1 MSASRIIQ
9 YIHRPTLTELGMGN
23 THDRYLVVDS
33 DKDLSDVFPLGV
45 GVNLTDTV
53 SNKVYQVYSKVETGE
68 FRLKRLGDIVDDYHM
83 EPGDEIVITH
93 YELSGNVLD
102 MLTVN
107 ECGRVLL
114 NPGKRK
120 DGKIEDFEIVNIER
134 LPGYSENMEYSY
146 ACECYG
152 SKKDIQISFIGSR
165 KKRSDSPIETKFYS
179 VQFGK
184 ERLDYDPKKYYYLT
198 IRDGVIVLKNL
209 PKSEYRVLLE
219 SSDTNG
225 MVNKPNKNDL
235 QVIYYGAPGTG
246 KSHTIKCEVDD
257 KGMPCERTTF
267 HPDSDYSTF
276 VGAYKPTTV
285 DETVMT
291 VIGTK
296 AVPVENPDGQPRIE
310 SKIVYEFV
318 PQAFLKAYTGAWKD
332 QSKDFYLIIEEIN
345 RGNCAQIFGDLFQ
358 LLDRN
363 DETGRSKY
371 PISPDQDIK
380 KFLLTDKKYGFATLM
395 DEQKAAM
402 PEEVLSGERLVLP
415 QNLHIW
421 ATMNTSDQSLFPIDS
436 AFKRRWD
443 WQYTPISDGKQGWK
457 VEVNGMYYDW
467 WDFLQKINEQIGST
481 TNSEDKKLGYYF
493 CKAKNGIINAETFVG
508 KVIFYIW
515 NDVFKDFAEEAG
527 DLFKDVDGSLLS
539 FNKFYTVS
547 GDRKTMVVEEKVMLL
562 LQNLG
567 VMPIGQ
573 VEEKEIANGELEEI
587 SDSISSNGHKSIRS
601 VVFPDGKVISTD
613 NMTHFEVYLESLK
626 KIGIETVYPVIAKMK
641 YQRKGCPL
649 ISTEKLPDI
658 INSNEYSYYQEGQY
672 FIVKGASDDTLI
684 NILNDLNSKLDLG
697 IIVNYE

>member
-1 MSASRIIQ
+1 MNASRIIQ

-120 DGKIEDFEIVNIER
+120 EGKIEDFEIVNIGR
-134 LPGYSENMEYSY
+134 LPDYSENEEYSFN
-146 ACECYG
+146 CEFNG
-152 SKKDIQISFIGSR
+152 AQKDIQISFLGAR
-165 KKRSDSPIETKFYS
+165 KKRTDSPIETKFYS

-184 ERLDYDPKKYYYLT
+184 EKLDYDPKKYYYLT
-198 IRDGVIVLKNL
+198 IREGVIVLRNL

-219 SSDTNG
+219 SSNTNG
-225 MVNKPNKNDL
+225 NVNKPNKNDL

-257 KGMPCERTTF
+257 KEKPCERTTF

-276 VGAYKPTTV
+276 VGAYKPTSIEV
-285 DETVMT
+285 PLRDLAGHVVSDEK
-291 VIGTK
+291 TK
-296 AVPVENPDGQPRIE
+296 E
-310 SKIVYEFV
+310 IVYENRIVYDFV
-318 PQAFLKAYTGAWKD
+318 PQAFLKAYTEAWRD

-380 KFLLTDKKYGFATLM
+380 KFLLTDKKYGFAALT

-443 WQYTPISDGKQGWK
+443 WQYIPISNANKGWK
-457 VEVNGMYYDW
+457 IKVNGMKYDW
-467 WDFLQKINEQIGST
+467 WDFLEKINERINTT
-481 TNSEDKKLGYYF
+481 TNSEDKKLGYFF
-493 CKAKNGIINAETFVG
+493 CKAIDGIIDAKAFAG
-508 KVIFYIW
+508 KVVFYIW
-515 NDVFKDFAEEAG
+515 NDVFKDFANEAG
-527 DLFKDVDGSLLS
+527 GIFKDDDGTLLS
-539 FNKFYTVS
+539 FNKFYRVVN
-547 GDRKTMVVEEKVMLL
+547 GKTEVVESKVEQLL
-562 LQNLG
+562 KNLG
-567 VMPIGQ
+567 VEAESETIDIE
-573 VEEKEIANGELEEI
+573 VLEEQAPANSNKNYLKEI
-587 SDSISSNGHKSIRS
+587 
-601 VVFPDGKVISTD
+601 VFPDGTTFSTD
-613 NMTHFEVYLESLK
+613 NMSHFEAYIEAIR
-626 KIGIETVYPVIAKMK
+626 KIGVDRVASVAERLK
-641 YQRKGCPL
+641 YRRLNRPL
-649 ISTEKLPDI
+649 ISAEKYDEIENSTEFT
-658 INSNEYSYYQEGQY
+658 YYQEGDYY
-672 FIVKGASDDTLI
+672 FVKGAKTYTLVR
-684 NILNDLNSKLDLG
+684 ILEDLNEMLNIG
-697 IIVNYE
+697 MTINC

>member
-33 DKDLSDVFPLGV
+33 DKDLSNVFPLGV

-83 EPGDEIVITH
+83 EPGDELVITH

-134 LPGYSENMEYSY
+134 LPEFTENKEYSY
-146 ACECYG
+146 ACDYYG
-152 SKKDIQISFIGSR
+152 SQKDIQISFIGAR

-179 VQFGK
+179 VQFDK
-184 ERLDYDPKKYYYLT
+184 EKLDYDPKKYYYLT
-198 IRDGVIVLKNL
+198 IRNGVIVMRNL
-209 PKSEYRVLLE
+209 PKSEYHVLLE

-225 MVNKPNKNDL
+225 TVNKPNKNNL

-257 KGMPCERTTF
+257 KEKPCERTTF

-276 VGAYKPTTV
+276 VGAYKPTSIEV
-285 DETVMT
+285 PLRDLAGHVVSDEK
-291 VIGTK
+291 TK
-296 AVPVENPDGQPRIE
+296 E
-310 SKIVYEFV
+310 IVYENRIVYDFV
-318 PQAFLKAYTGAWKD
+318 PQAFLKAYTEAWRD

-380 KFLLTDKKYGFATLM
+380 KFLLTDKKYGFAALT

-443 WQYTPISDGKQGWK
+443 WQYIPISNANKGWK
-457 VEVNGMYYDW
+457 IKVNGMKYDW
-467 WDFLQKINEQIGST
+467 WDFLEKINERINTT
-481 TNSEDKKLGYYF
+481 TNSEDKKLGYFF
-493 CKAKNGIINAETFVG
+493 CKAIDGIIDAKTFAG
-508 KVIFYIW
+508 KVVFYIW
-515 NDVFKDFAEEAG
+515 NDVFKDFANEAG
-527 DLFKDVDGSLLS
+527 GIFKDDDGTLLS
-539 FNKFYTVS
+539 FNKFYRVVN
-547 GDRKTMVVEEKVMLL
+547 GKTEVVESKVEQLL
-562 LQNLG
+562 KNLG
-567 VMPIGQ
+567 VEAEGKTIDIE
-573 VEEKEIANGELEEI
+573 VLEEQAPANSNKNYLKEI
-587 SDSISSNGHKSIRS
+587 
-601 VVFPDGKVISTD
+601 VFPDGTTFSTD
-613 NMTHFEVYLESLK
+613 NMSHFEAYIEAIR
-626 KIGIETVYPVIAKMK
+626 KIGVDRVASVAERLK
-641 YQRKGCPL
+641 YRRLNRPL
-649 ISTEKLPDI
+649 ISAEKYDEIENSTEFT
-658 INSNEYSYYQEGQY
+658 YYQEGDYY
-672 FIVKGASDDTLI
+672 FVKGAKTYTLVR
-684 NILNDLNSKLDLG
+684 ILEDLNEMLNVG
-697 IIVNYE
+697 MTINC